1 MENPQNNN
9 DDTPPIDRDKSV
21 KIVAGVA
28 ALLVAAGA
36 GATLW
41 TLNSRDLKQ
50 PIVSPSP
57 TVTPTAIPTSPVVEQ
72 TVEIYGVQDNNGQ
85 LQLVAQPL
93 QVPASNDP
101 TQVLTAAFDQLLN
114 RFPAQ
119 NAVSEVPKGT
129 KLLKLTTENDNVY
142 VNLSPEFTQ
151 GGGSASMTGRLGQV
165 IYTATTLNPNAKVF
179 LSVGG
184 QPLKVLGGE
193 GLEVPQ
199 PVTRQIF
206 EKEFPF

>member
-1 MENPQNNN
+1 MENPQDQEN
-9 DDTPPIDRDKSV
+9 TPPINKDKAV
-21 KIVAGVA
+21 KIVAGIA
-28 ALLVAAGA
+28 ALVVAIGA
-36 GATLW
+36 GITMW
-41 TLNSRDLKQ
+41 SLNSQDLKQ

-57 TVTPTAIPTSPVVEQ
+57 TTAPTSVPPSPAAEQ

-85 LQLVAQPL
+85 LQLVAQPV
-93 QVPASNDP
+93 QIPTTNEP
-101 TQVLTAAFDQLLN
+101 TQVLTTAFDQLLN
-114 RFPAQ
+114 SFPAQ
-119 NAVSEVPKGT
+119 NAGSEIPKDT

-142 VNLSPEFTQ
+142 VDLSPEFTQ

-199 PVTRQIF
+199 PVTRKQF
-206 EKEFPF
+206 EQEFPF